1 MERVVED
8 YPRTLAELEA
18 RFSREEACQEYLF
31 RMRWPAGYKCLR
43 CGESKSWPLRSG
55 RWQCAGCGHQ
65 VSVTAGTIFQDT
77 RTPLKFA
84 ALRVVLGAA
93 LAYLAVREG
102 PAWLGVPRELGV
114 VGITLMSGLVAWM
127 EYHLLRRALTR
138 RIGSTGIPARTMG
151 VLWGSAVLAAGLALA
166 VKMGLTRLLGPAPE
180 LATTWGGW
188 LLPAPATH
196 PVWVALVV
204 LPVFGAVYLGLTA
217 LGGVSELRGLLR
229 RLGR

>member
-1 MERVVED
+1 
-8 YPRTLAELEA
+8 
-18 RFSREEACQEYLF
+18 
-31 RMRWPAGYKCLR
+31 
-43 CGESKSWPLRSG
+43 
-55 RWQCAGCGHQ
+55 
-65 VSVTAGTIFQDT
+65 
-77 RTPLKFA
+77 
-84 ALRVVLGAA
+84 VLGAA

-102 PAWLGVPRELGV
+102 PGWLGVPRELGV

-217 LGGVSELRGLLR
+217 LGGVTELRGLLR